1 MTTPRPAFSPLAGA
15 LLLALSQPAFADAP
29 SSETTGAMALHA
41 TDIDTVEVH
50 GHRVPAPQSPKVTQ
64 PQVDIPRT
72 VTVLPDEV
80 LRAQGVTT
88 LRDAL
93 RNVPGIS
100 MQAGEGGVPAGDNL
114 TLRGFS
120 ARTDLFV
127 DGVRDI
133 GGYSRDPFNIE
144 QVEVAKGPASTM
156 TGRGST
162 GGSINLASKTARMDA
177 FAVTSASV
185 GDNGL
190 LRGTAD
196 FNRPLGDGNALRV
209 NLMAHQSEING
220 RDAVENDRWGVA
232 PTLSFGLGGDTVTT
246 FSLFHL
252 EQDNVPDYG
261 QPWVPATNN
270 ALVESRDGR
279 VPVNRANFYGLLD
292 RDYEDTTTDMAT
304 VTVDHAINDS
314 VSLRNLTRWGRS
326 SRDSIITAPRF
337 LSDDSTQLRRT
348 AKTRDSEDTIL
359 LNATDLRAEF
369 DAAGVSHAMVAG
381 VEVARE
387 TSGNRYR
394 AATDGDLAD
403 LFNPD
408 FNAPYTGEVTRDPSR
423 DTDVD
428 ADSLAAYLFDTVTL
442 SPRWELSGGL
452 RWDRFEVD
460 TGTFARDDDML
471 SGQAAVVFKPADNGS
486 LYLGYGT
493 SFNPSAEGLSLNADT
508 VQLDPEE
515 SRTLELGTKWELAGD
530 RLLLSAALF
539 RTEKTNARTEDADE
553 IVVLQGEQRVAGF
566 EIGLAGSITDD
577 WTVYGGYTHL
587 DSEVVESLD
596 PAEVGNSLGNTPRHS
611 ASLWSSHRLSD
622 AWEVGF
628 GVQHVGARF
637 SNTSNTRQAKAYTVY
652 DAMVSWRASD
662 ALVLRLNGQNL
673 SDKDY
678 VDQVGGGHYVP
689 GAGRT
694 FMLTADV
701 SF

>member
-15 LLLALSQPAFADAP
+15 LLLALSQPAFAEAP
-29 SSETTGAMALHA
+29 SSETAGAMALHA

-177 FAVTSASV
+177 FGLASASV
-185 GDNGL
+185 GDTGL

-279 VPVNRANFYGLLD
+279 VPVDRANFYGLLD

-403 LFNPD
+403 LYNPD

-471 SGQAAVVFKPADNGS
+471 SGQAAVVFKPADSGS
-486 LYLGYGT
+486 LYLGYGA

-515 SRTLELGTKWELAGD
+515 SRTLEFGTKWELAGD

-553 IVVLQGEQRVAGF
+553 IVVLQGEQRVDGF
-566 EIGLAGSITDD
+566 EIGLAGSITDA

-622 AWEVGF
+622 AWDVGF

-637 SNTSNTRQAKAYTVY
+637 SNTSNTRQAKAYTLY

>member
-15 LLLALSQPAFADAP
+15 LLLALSQPAFAEAP

-50 GHRVPAPQSPKVTQ
+50 GHRVPAAQSPKVTQ

-177 FAVTSASV
+177 FGLASASV

-232 PTLSFGLGGDTVTT
+232 PTMSFGLGGDTVTT

-304 VTVDHAINDS
+304 VTVDHAINES

-460 TGTFARDDDML
+460 TGTFAREDDML

-508 VQLDPEE
+508 AQLEPEE

-539 RTEKTNARTEDADE
+539 RTEKTNARTEDSDE
-553 IVVLQGEQRVAGF
+553 IVVLQGEQRVDGF
-566 EIGLAGSITDD
+566 EIGLAGSVTDD

-694 FMLTADV
+694 FMLTADI

>member
-15 LLLALSQPAFADAP
+15 LLLALSQPAFAEAP

-50 GHRVPAPQSPKVTQ
+50 GHRVASPQSPKVTH

-177 FAVTSASV
+177 FAVASASV

-279 VPVNRANFYGLLD
+279 VPVDRANFYGLLD

-337 LSDDSTQLRRT
+337 FSDDSTQLRRT

-387 TSGNRYR
+387 TSVNRYR

-471 SGQAAVVFKPADNGS
+471 SGQAAVVFKPADSGS

-508 VQLDPEE
+508 AQLE
-515 SRTLELGTKWELAGD
+515 RAAFLGLELGAKWELAGD

-553 IVVLQGEQRVAGF
+553 IVVLQGEQRVDGF
-566 EIGLAGSITDD
+566 EIGLAGSITDA

-596 PAEVGNSLGNTPRHS
+596 PTEVGNRLGNTPRHS

-622 AWEVGF
+622 AWDVGF

>member
-15 LLLALSQPAFADAP
+15 LLLALSQPAFAEAP
-29 SSETTGAMALHA
+29 SSETAGAMALHA

-177 FAVTSASV
+177 FGLASASV
-185 GDNGL
+185 GDTGL

-279 VPVNRANFYGLLD
+279 VPVDRANFYGLLD

-369 DAAGVSHAMVAG
+369 DAAGVSHAVVAG

-471 SGQAAVVFKPADNGS
+471 SGQAAVVFKPADSGS
-486 LYLGYGT
+486 LYVGYGT

-508 VQLDPEE
+508 AQLEPEE

-553 IVVLQGEQRVAGF
+553 IVVLQGEQRVDGF
-566 EIGLAGSITDD
+566 EIGLAGSITDA

-622 AWEVGF
+622 AWDVGF

-637 SNTSNTRQAKAYTVY
+637 SNTSNTRQAKAYTLY

>member
-15 LLLALSQPAFADAP
+15 LLLALSQPAFAEAP

-50 GHRVPAPQSPKVTQ
+50 GHRVASPQSPKVTQ

-177 FAVTSASV
+177 FAVASASV

-232 PTLSFGLGGDTVTT
+232 PTMSFGLGGDTVTT

-279 VPVNRANFYGLLD
+279 VPVDRANFYGLLD

-337 LSDDSTQLRRT
+337 FSDDSTQLRRT

-387 TSGNRYR
+387 TSVNRYR

-471 SGQAAVVFKPADNGS
+471 SGQAAVVFKPADSGS

-508 VQLDPEE
+508 AQLEPEE
-515 SRTLELGTKWELAGD
+515 SRTLELGAKWELAGD

-553 IVVLQGEQRVAGF
+553 IVVLQGEQRVDGF
-566 EIGLAGSITDD
+566 EIGLAGSVTDA

-596 PAEVGNSLGNTPRHS
+596 PTEVGNRLGNTPRHS

-622 AWEVGF
+622 AWDVGF

>member
-15 LLLALSQPAFADAP
+15 LLLALSQPAFAEAP

-50 GHRVPAPQSPKVTQ
+50 GHRVPAAQSPKITQ

-177 FAVTSASV
+177 FGLASASV

-232 PTLSFGLGGDTVTT
+232 PTMSFGLGGDTVTT

-394 AATDGDLAD
+394 AATDGDPAD

-452 RWDRFEVD
+452 RWDRLEVD

-611 ASLWSSHRLSD
+611 ASLWSSHRLAD

-637 SNTSNTRQAKAYTVY
+637 SNTSNTRQAKAYTLY

-678 VDQVGGGHYVP
+678 ADQVGGGHYVP

>member
-1 MTTPRPAFSPLAGA
+1 MTTPRLAFSPLAGA
-15 LLLALSQPAFADAP
+15 LLLALSQPAFAETP
-29 SSETTGAMALHA
+29 SSETTGALALAA

-50 GHRVPAPQSPKVTQ
+50 GHRVHAPQSPKITQ

-72 VTVLPDEV
+72 VTVLPDDV

-162 GGSINLASKTARMDA
+162 GGSINLASKSARMDA
-177 FAVTSASV
+177 FGQASASV

-196 FNRPLGDGNALRV
+196 FNQPLGDGNALRV

-232 PTLSFGLGGDTVTT
+232 PTMSFGLGGDTVTT
-246 FSLFHL
+246 LSLFHL

-270 ALVESRDGR
+270 VLVESRDGR
-279 VPVNRANFYGLLD
+279 APVDRANFYGLLD

-304 VTVDHAINDS
+304 VTVDHVINDS

-359 LNATDLRAEF
+359 LNATALRADF

-394 AATDGDLAD
+394 AATEGDLAD

-423 DTDVD
+423 DTEVD
-428 ADSLAAYLFDTVTL
+428 ADSVAAYLFDTVTL
-442 SPRWELSGGL
+442 SPRWEVSGGL
-452 RWDRFEVD
+452 RWDRLEVD

-471 SGQAAVVFKPADNGS
+471 SGQAAAVFKPAENGS
-486 LYLGYGT
+486 IYVGYGT

-515 SRTLELGTKWELAGD
+515 SRTLELGTKWELAGN

-553 IVVLQGEQRVAGF
+553 IVVLQGEQRVDGF
-566 EIGLAGSITDD
+566 EVGLAGSITAA

-611 ASLWSSHRLSD
+611 ASLWSSHSLSD

-637 SNTSNTRQAKAYTVY
+637 SNTSNTRQAKAYTLY